1 MPGKILKHFRKMK
14 LYISERFATN
24 GLLLLLSVLVV
35 FHGLI
40 LLRIIPFEMIWGGRL
55 KDASEMV
62 SFESISILVNLLM
75 LSIVAIKGNLLKIN
89 IHPGIL
95 KVALW
100 AMFGLFLL
108 NTIGNFLSIN
118 WFEKAVFAPITLVLS
133 LFCLRLASAKPS
145 I

>member
-1 MPGKILKHFRKMK
+1 MK

-24 GLLLLLSVLVV
+24 GLLLLLSGLVV

-55 KDASEMV
+55 KDASEMM

-75 LSIVAIKGNLLKIN
+75 LGIVAIKGNFLKFN
-89 IHPGIL
+89 IHPRIV
-95 KVALW
+95 KAALW

-108 NTIGNFLSIN
+108 NTVGNLLSTN
-118 WFEKAVFAPITLVLS
+118 LFEKAVFAPITLVLS

>member
-1 MPGKILKHFRKMK
+1 MK
-14 LYISERFATN
+14 SFISERVATY
-24 GLLLLLSVLVV
+24 GLLLLLSLLVA

-62 SFESISILVNLLM
+62 SFEGVSILVNLLM
-75 LSIVAIKGNLLKIN
+75 LGVVAIKGNFLKMN
-89 IHPGIL
+89 IQPGIV
-95 KVALW
+95 KIALW

-108 NTIGNFLSIN
+108 NTIGNLLSTN
-118 WFEKAVFAPITLVLS
+118 LFEKAVFAPITFILS

-145 I
+145 L